1 MGRTGGS
8 GDLGKPSVDQSFW
21 GKSTNMDLGYYSLC
35 RWDGQNPCGFL
46 CEEGGN
52 HRGTIKMEIHSK
64 NGDTA
69 TYLGQRCDI
78 VEVFFFL
85 LISRTFPAEFQ
96 KIRMEQ
102 KERQWLV
109 WGKCREIDLKQD
121 F

>member
-52 HRGTIKMEIHSK
+52 HRGTIKMEIHFK
-64 NGDTA
+64 NGDRA

-78 VEVFFFL
+78 VEVFFF
-85 LISRTFPAEFQ
+85 F
-96 KIRMEQ
+96 
-102 KERQWLV
+102 
-109 WGKCREIDLKQD
+109 C
-121 F
+121 